1 MNSKGL
7 DEQIEWLEKQIAIL
21 EPSDT
26 EATVVPEGILKTL
39 KSLRSTRNSAG
50 VMPKKEMKP
59 CSI

>member
-21 EPSDT
+21 EPSDK